1 MIVFEILVCILL
13 LLSLWVNYKL
23 FNKIMFI
30 NDNYDNILSSVEIF
44 REHLEQLNKS
54 EIYMGEPTIEKLIE
68 HSGEVANDI
77 DDFLSGFSEEGN
89 LDG

>member
-1 MIVFEILVCILL
+1 MIVFEILVFILL

-30 NDNYDNILSSVEIF
+30 NDNYDNIMSSIEIF
-44 REHLEQLNKS
+44 REHLGQLNES

-68 HSGEVANDI
+68 HSGEVVNDI
-77 DDFLSGFSEEGN
+77 DGFLSGFSEEGN